1 MFTLI
6 TLVRKRPEIS
16 TERFREFMEL
26 EYGPVY
32 AAMPETRRYV
42 HYYVSDIMNDAAE
55 MSFDAIVHIIFD
67 SSEAMSQALQSE
79 SYKRAEEDR
88 KSFLLDSP
96 HGFRAAMVDRIVEL
110 V

>member
-1 MFTLI
+1 MFTLM

-16 TERFREFMEL
+16 TERFREFMEI

-42 HYYVSDIMNDAAE
+42 HYYVSDIMKDDAE
-55 MSFDAIVHIIFD
+55 LPFDAIVHISFD
-67 SSEAMSQALQSE
+67 SRESMTEALKSDD
-79 SYKRAEEDR
+79 YKRAQDER
-88 KSFLLDSP
+88 KKFMLDGP
-96 HGFRAAMVDRIVEL
+96 HGIRSALVDKIVEL